1 MHFDTADITGAGLP
15 LFLLFLSFVVTFL
28 VTRLITRLI
37 RAGRGPFKNN
47 VRGGVHIHHAVPG
60 IILTVG
66 GAFVSV
72 AVDGSSP
79 GAEISAVLIGVGTS
93 LVLDEFA
100 LILHMQDVYWA
111 REGQLSVQVV
121 CLTIAALGLSVLGV
135 NPLQSDDDDKV
146 SIGPLVLSVNLPIT
160 IGCLLLCVA
169 KGKYST
175 AAIGAFIAP
184 VAWIGAIRLA
194 RPRSRWAR
202 RRYST
207 TKLAKATARATTFD
221 ARYGS
226 WGLDVEDLVAGR
238 PTDQDPGGA
247 GGDPGAAGRDQS
259 TPGTVQDTA

>member
-1 MHFDTADITGAGLP
+1 MRIDMADITGARLP

-37 RAGRGPFKNN
+37 RAGKGPFKNN

-72 AVDGSSP
+72 AVNGSSP
-79 GAEISAVLIGVGTS
+79 GAEISAVFIGIGTS

-135 NPLQSDDDDKV
+135 NPLQSDDSDKV
-146 SIGPLVLSVNLPIT
+146 SIGPLVLSVNLPIA
-160 IGCLLLCVA
+160 IACLLICVA

-202 RRYST
+202 KRYSPE
-207 TKLAKATARATTFD
+207 KLARATQRATTFD

-238 PTDQDPGGA
+238 PTGPDQV
-247 GGDPGAAGRDQS
+247 AAGTDQGAS
-259 TPGTVQDTA
+259 GAVQDTA

>member
-1 MHFDTADITGAGLP
+1 MHIDMADVTGARLP

-28 VTRLITRLI
+28 LTRLITRLI
-37 RAGRGPFKNN
+37 RAGRGPFKDN

-60 IILTVG
+60 IIATVG

-72 AVDGSSP
+72 AVDGASP
-79 GAEISAVLIGVGTS
+79 GAEISAVLIGIGTS

-100 LILHMQDVYWA
+100 LILHLEDVYWT

-121 CLTIAALGLSVLGV
+121 SLTIAALGLSVLGI
-135 NPLQSDDDDKV
+135 NPLQQDDDDTV
-146 SIGPLVLSVNLPIT
+146 SLGPVVLSVNLPIT
-160 IGCLLLCVA
+160 VVALLLCVA

-184 VAWIGAIRLA
+184 VAWVGAIRLA

-202 RRYST
+202 KRYSPE
-207 TKLAKATARATTFD
+207 KLASASERAKKFD

-238 PTDQDPGGA
+238 PT
-247 GGDPGAAGRDQS
+247 
-259 TPGTVQDTA
+259 GTDRAVTGPDQDTA